1 MSTAN
6 PSPNPSPNPFDKQSL
21 IPGIDRVIA
30 VGSGKGGVGKSTVS
44 ANLAVALAKQGLK
57 VGLLDTDIYGP
68 SIPRLF
74 GAINQKAPVNE
85 YNKIIPIERSGVK
98 LMSLGFLV
106 PEDTAVV
113 WRGPML
119 FKALEQFLRDVAWGD
134 LDYLIIDLPPGTG
147 DVPMT
152 LAQKTQIHF
161 GIAVTTPQNIAF
173 ADCKKALDMFGK
185 LNIPVLGVVENMSYF
200 KLPTGE
206 KTDLFP
212 RGELDTFMAQNKI
225 SRISQIPFTQNL
237 AKSCEIGI
245 SVLDA
250 FPKDE
255 TSEKFIEL
263 ANLLKKSQL
272 ATTQTDT
279 NH

>member
-1 MSTAN
+1 MSPANPTAN
-6 PSPNPSPNPFDKQSL
+6 TSANTFNKQGP
-21 IPGIDRVIA
+21 IPGIAKIIA

-44 ANLAVALAKQGLK
+44 ANLAVAIAKLGLR
-57 VGLLDTDIYGP
+57 VGLLDSDIYGP

-74 GAINQKAPVNE
+74 GAINQKALVDEN
-85 YNKIIPIERSGVK
+85 NKIIPIERSGVK

-106 PEDTAVV
+106 PEETAVV

-119 FKALEQFLRDVAWGD
+119 FKALEQFLRDVVWGD

-147 DVPMT
+147 DVPLT
-152 LAQKTQIHF
+152 LAQKTQIHL

-200 KLPTGE
+200 KLPNGE
-206 KTDLFP
+206 KAELFP
-212 RGELDTFMAQNKI
+212 RGELDFYIAQNKMT
-225 SRISQIPFTQNL
+225 RILQIPFTQNL
-237 AKSCEIGI
+237 AKSAEIGI

-250 FPKDE
+250 FPQDE
-255 TSEKFIEL
+255 TADKFIEL
-263 ANLLKKSQL
+263 ANMLTKSHT

-279 NH
+279 SH

>member
-1 MSTAN
+1 MSTDTFA
-6 PSPNPSPNPFDKQSL
+6 KQSPV
-21 IPGIDRVIA
+21 PGIAKIIA

-44 ANLAVALAKQGLK
+44 ANLAVALAKKGHR

-68 SIPRLF
+68 SVPRLF
-74 GAINQKAPVNE
+74 GAINQKAPINE
-85 YNKIIPIERSGVK
+85 SNKIVPLIRSGVK

-106 PEDTAVV
+106 QEDTAVI

-147 DVPMT
+147 DVPLT
-152 LAQKTQIHF
+152 LAQKTQIHY

-200 KLPTGE
+200 VLPNGE

-212 RGELDTFMAQNKI
+212 RGELDAYLAQSKI
-225 SRISQIPFTQNL
+225 FRIAQIPFTQNL
-237 AKSCEIGI
+237 AKSSEIGI

-250 FPKDE
+250 FPSDE
-255 TSEKFIEL
+255 SAKRFLEL
-263 ANLLKKSQL
+263 ADFVTKSQS
-272 ATTQTDT
+272 ATPQIDT
-279 NH
+279 TI

>member
-6 PSPNPSPNPFDKQSL
+6 PTANPFDKQNP
-21 IPGIDRVIA
+21 IPGIAKVIA

-44 ANLAVALAKQGLK
+44 ANLAVALTKLGK
-57 VGLLDTDIYGP
+57 RVGLLDTDIYGP

-74 GAINQKAPVNE
+74 GALNQKAPVNE
-85 YNKIIPIERSGVK
+85 FNKIVPIERSGVK

-134 LDYLIIDLPPGTG
+134 LDYLVIDLPPGTG
-147 DVPMT
+147 DVPLT
-152 LAQKTQIHF
+152 LAQKIQIHC
-161 GIAVTTPQNIAF
+161 GIAVTTPQNLAF

-185 LNIPVLGVVENMSYF
+185 INIPVLGVVENMSYF
-200 KLPTGE
+200 KLPTGG

-212 RGELDTFMAQNKI
+212 RGELDTLLAQNKI
-225 SRISQIPFTQNL
+225 NRISKIPFTQNL
-237 AKSCEIGI
+237 AKSSEIGI

-250 FPKDE
+250 FPGDE
-255 TSEKFIEL
+255 TSEKFMEL
-263 ANLLKKSQL
+263 AKLVTESHTVTNQI
-272 ATTQTDT
+272 DT
-279 NH
+279 SF